1 MSASPPGFHV
11 LIAPRTEH
19 LLDAL
24 AQAIRE
30 PLSDPAARECIVVQS
45 RGMQRWLELHL
56 ATRFGVWANPWFPFP
71 EEFAY
76 RLWRELAPGS
86 SPGRRGVYEREGLT
100 WNVAAA
106 LPELLDEPDF
116 QPLREWLGKA
126 REPARA
132 LALAKR
138 IGGVLYGYMLSR
150 PELLLRWED
159 QADENPLPPGLPSA
173 AAEDAAWQAAL
184 WRAVVDRAGPDHPA
198 RRARQIEDALRA
210 EPASTQGLRRRFGR
224 VSVFGLSALS
234 PLYVRILAALG
245 RHLPVQH
252 YALAASPADAR
263 RVAEG
268 VRAKGWGPDAIVPES
283 DIEALLAGLRPV
295 HPLVEDQAGAARAFQ
310 MLVAMQSAELS
321 IENEA
326 APSSPS
332 LLERLQSDIA
342 LGREPSPCPEALR
355 AFTGGRDRSIG
366 LHSCHGPLREVEVLR
381 DQLLDAFDGVKD
393 LAPQDVVV
401 MVPDLEA
408 YAPYVEAVF
417 GTGHAEDQ
425 AIPFQVADRPPRAD
439 RPGALAF
446 LRALHVLRG
455 RMTAPEILD
464 LLSIAPVRAARGLD
478 EEAIET
484 IRAWIEA
491 AGIRWGLDAAHRASV
506 EQPALEANTWRWG
519 LTRLVLGWAAPGDG
533 RGRFHESLPLP
544 AAGAEPA
551 LLGALAGFW
560 DFLGRWRAEILE
572 ARLTVAEW
580 LPRLSRMLAELIG
593 EGAAAEEDRLL
604 VEAALGRLAERAE
617 EAGYGD
623 ALGLDAMGQLL
634 ESALG
639 EDPPPRG
646 YLEGAVTV
654 CGLQP
659 MRAVPFRVLALVGMN
674 DGAFPRSDRPAGF
687 DLAARQPRLGDSL
700 QRDADRLLFLEALAC
715 ARDRL
720 IVTWTGQDPRTDLG
734 LPPSVV
740 VSELIDVLGRMGGSP
755 GVAPES
761 ELVAAAGP
769 NAAPGAAADPDAAPG
784 AAAPPRSLVL
794 EHPLQP
800 FSPRYFGADSE
811 ADPRLFSFGAA
822 FARSAG
828 AASAT
833 RRGRPSLV
841 PKPLPALA
849 PPDPPRLVSID
860 ALARFLES
868 PARRLLRDRLGIT
881 PPGRR
886 DPLPDR
892 EPMKLNSLDSY
903 HVGELILAARL
914 AGADPDEALAIA
926 AAEGRLPL
934 GTPGRLAVAPVRSV
948 ADALVALSGPLRQG
962 ASARA
967 EAIALAFPA
976 LEIEIGGAL
985 EGLWPA
991 GRLELHYGRLDLRRE
1006 LRMWLRH
1013 LALNVALAEGALA
1026 ECPPVSWAIGR
1037 GAKESVALLRFGPV
1051 PDARTRL
1058 ASILERWL
1066 EAENAL
1072 LPFFPSAARAFVDA
1086 LRTEEEGAAAGPD
1099 RSEPDPDALAAARR
1113 EAADAFGAGRGEA
1126 ERQDGWGGDIDL
1138 DNAFLSLALGDA
1150 LPWDEDGQVVD
1161 AAMVARFESLALEI
1175 LAPLDAV
1182 ATRVKGEREVRAGIA
1197 EALA

>member
-1 MSASPPGFHV
+1 MSASPPGFRVV
-11 LIAPRTEH
+11 LAPRTEQ
-19 LLDAL
+19 LFDAL
-24 AQAIRE
+24 VEAIRE
-30 PLSDPAARECIVVQS
+30 PLADPAARECIVVQS
-45 RGMQRWLELHL
+45 RGMERWLELHL

-76 RLWRELAPGS
+76 RLWRELAPGT

-106 LPELLDEPDF
+106 LPALLDEPDF

-159 QADENPLPPGLPSA
+159 QPDESPLPPGLPPA
-173 AAEDAAWQAAL
+173 AAEDAAWQAVL

-210 EPASTQGLRRRFGR
+210 EPASTQRLRRRFGR

-245 RHLPVQH
+245 RHLPVHH

-268 VRAKGWGPDAIVPES
+268 VRAKGWGPDTIVPES
-283 DIEALLAGLRPV
+283 GIEEVLADLRPV
-295 HPLVEDQAGAARAFQ
+295 HPMVEDQAGAARAFQ
-310 MLVAMQSAELS
+310 MLVAMQGAELS
-321 IENEA
+321 IADEAASA
-326 APSSPS
+326 APSS

-355 AFTGGRDRSIG
+355 AFTEGRDQSIG

-381 DQLLDAFDGVKD
+381 DQLLDAFDRIEG

-417 GTGHAEDQ
+417 GTGRAEDQ

-439 RPGALAF
+439 RPGAMAF

-455 RMTAPEILD
+455 RMTAPELLD

-491 AGIRWGLDAAHRASV
+491 SGIRWGLDAAHRASV
-506 EQPALEANTWRWG
+506 GQPALEANTWRWG

-560 DFLGRWRAEILE
+560 DFLGRWRAEILD
-572 ARLTVAEW
+572 ARLPVAEW
-580 LPRLSRMLAELIG
+580 LPRLSGMLAELIG
-593 EGAAAEEDRLL
+593 EGAASEEDRLL
-604 VEAALGRLAERAE
+604 VEAALGRLAERVEA
-617 EAGYGD
+617 AGYGD

-700 QRDADRLLFLEALAC
+700 QRDADRLLFFEAIAC

-720 IVTWTGQDPRTDLG
+720 IVTWTGQDSRTDLG

-740 VSELIDVLGRMGGSP
+740 VSELVDVLGRMGGRP
-755 GVAPES
+755 AEPPEP
-761 ELVAAAGP
+761 EQAAAEGP
-769 NAAPGAAADPDAAPG
+769 DSTPGAAAS
-784 AAAPPRSLVL
+784 PRPLVL
-794 EHPLQP
+794 KHPLQP
-800 FSPRYFGADSE
+800 FSPRYFGADPDG
-811 ADPRLFSFGAA
+811 DPRLFSYGAA

-841 PKPLPALA
+841 AHPLPALA
-849 PPDPPRLVSID
+849 PPDPPRLVPID
-860 ALARFLES
+860 ALARFPEA
-868 PARRLLRDRLGIT
+868 PARRLLRDRLGIA
-881 PPGRR
+881 PPLRR
-886 DPLPDR
+886 DPLSDR
-892 EPMKLNSLDSY
+892 EPMRLEALDSY
-903 HVGELILAARL
+903 HVGEAILAARL

-934 GTPGRLAVAPVRSV
+934 GTPGRLAVAPVRAV
-948 ADALVALSGPLRQG
+948 ADGLVAVSEPLRRG
-962 ASARA
+962 GGARA

-1006 LRMWLRH
+1006 LRLWLRH
-1013 LALNVALAEGALA
+1013 LALNVALAEGALTDCA
-1026 ECPPVSWAIGR
+1026 PVSWAIGR
-1037 GAKESVALLRFGPV
+1037 GPKDPVALLRFGPV
-1051 PDARTRL
+1051 PDARARL
-1058 ASILERWL
+1058 ARILERWL

-1072 LPFFPSAARAFVDA
+1072 LPFFPHAARAFVDA
-1086 LRTEEEGAAAGPD
+1086 LRTEEEGAAAGPGPPG
-1099 RSEPDPDALAAARR
+1099 SDPDALAAARR
-1113 EAADAFGAGRGEA
+1113 KAADAFGAGRREA
-1126 ERQDGWGGDIDL
+1126 EPQDGWSGHTDL
-1138 DNAFLSLALGDA
+1138 DDAFLSLALGDA

-1175 LAPLDAV
+1175 LGPLDAA
-1182 ATRVKGEREVRAGIA
+1182 ATRVKGEQGARALLA